1 MVSTIT
7 FHRVPI
13 GRFGSTT
20 AVVER
25 STSARGACRRANQ
38 RCAGSMASAPIRSSW
53 ARSRTTSEM
62 SGNRSTERIVSGRT
76 SSSNSMSCNSMWTSI
91 GSSMIVRGRPFGISW
106 NHFDLE
112 PEAGRELLHDEAN
125 LTFDL
130 RYLLDI
136 ATGLMCRH
144 SDSDPQR
151 PRRVVDVEDVD
162 IVLGEGGGHVGEN
175 ASTASSA
182 LHADRE
188 V

>member
-1 MVSTIT
+1 
-7 FHRVPI
+7 
-13 GRFGSTT
+13 
-20 AVVER
+20 
-25 STSARGACRRANQ
+25 
-38 RCAGSMASAPIRSSW
+38 
-53 ARSRTTSEM
+53 
-62 SGNRSTERIVSGRT
+62 
-76 SSSNSMSCNSMWTSI
+76 
-91 GSSMIVRGRPFGISW
+91 MIVRGRPFGISW

-188 V
+188 VSEWSLSSRSEPAARGQRVGAIEAVAQSCQGLVQPGRARLLGHAEHERGDMELHQTGGSYCGNVAP